1 MKKVSNSNTKA
12 EILQAYDQLL
22 NQLKKE
28 RSQNSALQR
37 ELEQKKQL
45 VVKAEEQTKEG
56 GATQSIQLIRK
67 TLNEQLD
74 KIELGLS
81 NEQQKFEELQQA
93 IKIEQETLEEL
104 YKIKAQ
110 AESLDALLIT
120 HKRAKDKLEEETD
133 SLKIKLKEEIEATK
147 ISWKREQ
154 ESYEYDLKIERRN
167 EEDSYNQRKAQQEK
181 ELKEQK
187 LEFEKNVKT
196 RENILAEQEEEFKRL
211 QKEVAQFEGRLQ
223 KSIQAAEKTISDQ
236 LTKEF
241 DYRQKLETKD
251 LQAQLQLSKQQI
263 ESLQQK
269 VAEQQELIKTLSS
282 KTDNATLQVKDIALK
297 AIENAGIRSLT
308 FPGMERGKEEKE

>member
-187 LEFEKNVKT
+187 LEFEKNVKI